1 MLLQHIPTSYL
12 NPYFSKHFKTMLNL
26 GIATY
31 INKEFFF
38 YIWLSLVLYC
48 RGRVGEAT
56 ARRRTFIDQYV
67 QRYFDYTIYERSEL
81 KYTQPS
87 SLMEGLKIY
96 TASLIILKL
105 ILLIILVAQSMPYYK
120 FAKEKKT

>member
-1 MLLQHIPTSYL
+1 MLLQHMPTSYL
-12 NPYFSKHFKTMLNL
+12 NPYFSEHFKTMLNL
-26 GIATY
+26 GIAAY

-56 ARRRTFIDQYV
+56 ARRRTFIDKYI
-67 QRYFDYTIYERSEL
+67 QRYLDYTIYERSEL

-96 TASLIILKL
+96 TA
-105 ILLIILVAQSMPYYK
+105 
-120 FAKEKKT
+120 